1 MLLIP
6 RLGDKFG
13 RKPAFMLARILDS
26 SLYAIVLFTTSYKIM
41 MLAMVILGLL
51 TPARLNIGL
60 PYMNEWFPRRR

>member
-1 MLLIP
+1 
-6 RLGDKFG
+6 
-13 RKPAFMLARILDS
+13 MLARILDS